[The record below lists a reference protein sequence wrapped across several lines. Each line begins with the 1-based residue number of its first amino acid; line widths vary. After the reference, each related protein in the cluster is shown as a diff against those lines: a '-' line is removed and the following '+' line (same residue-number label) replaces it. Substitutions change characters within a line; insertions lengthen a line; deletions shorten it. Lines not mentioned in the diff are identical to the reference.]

1 MCGHWYNIFANLDYW
16 AIGDKM
22 KTQKWI
28 ALVGGFAMIIAILA
42 CNIGLQPGGPM
53 TAATMVIETFTALTA
68 EAATSQAAITPT
80 ETFTPAPTPI
90 DTVVPSPV
98 ATAQNP
104 LVIKDT
110 LCWLGPGPVYV
121 VSSAV
126 HAGTRVT
133 LLGKGSIPG
142 WWIVSGPIYHDPCW
156 VYQQDLQIDPNYDL
170 SNLQIF
176 NPPPTPTPTFT
187 ITPSPTP

>member
-1 MCGHWYNIFANLDYW
+1 MKSRKLYLLACGLF
-16 AIGDKM
+16 
-22 KTQKWI
+22 
-28 ALVGGFAMIIAILA
+28 LVAILA
-42 CNIGLQPGGPM
+42 CNIGAQSNVPKN
-53 TAATMVIETFTALTA
+53 AETMVVETFTALTA
-68 EAATSQAAITPT
+68 EAATSQAAITPA
-80 ETFTPAPTPI
+80 ETFTPAPTSTNTTI
-90 DTVVPSPV
+90 PSPA

-104 LVIKDT
+104 LVINDT

-121 VSSAV
+121 VSSAI
-126 HAGTRVT
+126 HTGTRVT

-142 WWIVSGPIYHDPCW
+142 WWIVSDPIYHDPCW
-156 VYQQDLQIDPNYDL
+156 VYQQDLQIDSNYDL

>member
-1 MCGHWYNIFANLDYW
+1 
-16 AIGDKM
+16 M
-22 KTQKWI
+22 KTRKLYLLACSLFVLI
-28 ALVGGFAMIIAILA
+28 TILA
-42 CNIGLQPGGPM
+42 CNIGVQTNGPV

-68 EAATSQAAITPT
+68 EAATAQAAITPT
-80 ETFTPAPTPI
+80 ETFTPASTSTNTTIPI
-90 DTVVPSPV
+90 PI

-104 LVIKDT
+104 LVINDT

-121 VSSAV
+121 VSSAI
-126 HAGTRVT
+126 HTGTRVM

-142 WWIVSGPIYHDPCW
+142 WWIVSDPIYHDPCW
-156 VYQQDLQIDPNYDL
+156 IYQQDLQIDPNYDL

-187 ITPSPTP
+187 PTSTVAPSSTP